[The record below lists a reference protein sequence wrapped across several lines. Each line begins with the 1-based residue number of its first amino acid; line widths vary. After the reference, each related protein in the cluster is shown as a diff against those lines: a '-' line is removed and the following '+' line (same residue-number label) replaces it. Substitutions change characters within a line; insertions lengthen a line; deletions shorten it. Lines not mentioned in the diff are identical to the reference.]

1 MHVLILTLVLIS
13 FTAVSVM
20 YTSLLNVDS
29 IMSDDIYYVSCG

>member
-29 IMSDDIYYVSCG
+29 IMSDDIYYVSGG